1 MSMKTSKPD
10 RSRLFR
16 ERLRI
21 AMAEAGLSRARL
33 ARAVGVDRSTVT
45 QMLSDA
51 DIRMPGGHV
60 IGGLAATLGVSAD
73 WLLGLTD
80 RPARVADIV
89 DTTTS
94 ISDAARA
101 TRADDQIY
109 TWHEQAAGYKIR
121 HVPATMPDILKTD
134 ALMRWEYEPHS
145 VNTPDR
151 AIAAAHA
158 RLEWLRSTTSDYEI
172 AIPLHE
178 VRSFC
183 AATGYYAGLGL
194 GIRLEQLDWLVQVYR
209 QLFPSLR
216 LFLFDARHV
225 FSAPLTVFGP
235 QMAVIYVGRHYV
247 TFRDR
252 ERVRAMSRQFDWLVR
267 EATVTDR
274 EFGDYVADLRAGLAE
289 EARAP
294 DRA

>member
-1 MSMKTSKPD
+1 MGTKISKID
-10 RSRLFR
+10 RTRLFR
-16 ERLRI
+16 ERVRI
-21 AMAEAGLSRARL
+21 AMEEAGTSRARL

-45 QMLSDA
+45 QMLSEA
-51 DIRMPGGHV
+51 EIRMPGGHV

-80 RPARVADIV
+80 RPTRVADIV

-101 TRADDQIY
+101 SRADDQIFA
-109 TWHEQAAGYKIR
+109 WHEEAAGYKIR
-121 HVPATMPDILKTD
+121 HVPATMPDVLKTD

-158 RLEWLRSTTSDYEI
+158 RLDWLRSTSSDYEI
-172 AIPLHE
+172 AIPVHE
-178 VRSFC
+178 LKSFC
-183 AATGYYAGLGL
+183 EATGYYENLSL
-194 GIRLEQLDWLVQVYR
+194 DIRLEQLDWLLQVYG

-252 ERVRAMSRQFDWLVR
+252 ERVRAMSRQFDLLVR
-267 EATVTDR
+267 EAVVTDR
-274 EFGDYVADLRAGLAE
+274 DFGDHVAELRSTLE
-289 EARAP
+289 RARLPA
-294 DRA
+294 

>member
-1 MSMKTSKPD
+1 VGGNISKIE

-21 AMAEAGLSRARL
+21 AIDDAGLSRARL
-33 ARAVGVDRSTVT
+33 ARSVGVDRSTVT

-60 IGGLAATLGVSAD
+60 IGGLATTLGVSAD

-80 RPARVADIV
+80 RPARVAEII

-109 TWHEQAAGYKIR
+109 AWHEEAAGYKIR
-121 HVPATMPDILKTD
+121 HVPATMPDVLKTD
-134 ALMRWEYEPHS
+134 ALMRWEYAPHS

-158 RLEWLRSTTSDYEI
+158 RLDWLRSTTSDYEI

-178 VRSFC
+178 LKSFC
-183 AATGYYAGLGL
+183 DATGYYANLSRD
-194 GIRLEQLDWLVQVYR
+194 IRLEQLDWLVQVYR

-216 LFLFDARHV
+216 LYLFDARHV

-252 ERVRAMSRQFDWLVR
+252 ERVRAMSQQFDWLVR
-267 EATVTDR
+267 EAAVTDR
-274 EFGDYVADLRAGLAE
+274 DFGGYVADLRSKL
-289 EARAP
+289 
-294 DRA
+294 